1 MKKYIMLTVYTPDWC
16 SCSFVVVGLDGEDLQ
31 RLLRRRET
39 RASLCAADSDL
50 SELRFWDSRRPV
62 FFGDAGEEKTE
73 REETAD
79 AQRDQVFQRFGSLR
93 EFPDVFVLEGED
105 LIINEARVYRTE
117 CDEQVITDYGV
128 QWCSIPK
135 HGDGE
140 IASATIPW
148 EMIEKWAK
156 EMT

>member
-1 MKKYIMLTVYTPDWC
+1 MKKYIMLTVDTPDWC

-50 SELRFWDSRRPV
+50 SELRFWDGGAPV
-62 FFGDAGEEKTE
+62 FFGDDGEEKTE
-73 REETAD
+73 REEAAD
-79 AQRDQVFQRFGSLR
+79 AQRDQVFQRSGSLR

-105 LIINEARVYRTE
+105 LIINEAQIYRTE
-117 CDEQVITDYGV
+117 CDEQVIMEVGV
-128 QWCSIPK
+128 AWCGLPK
-135 HGDGE
+135 HGEGE
-140 IASATIPW
+140 IESATIPW

>member
-1 MKKYIMLTVYTPDWC
+1 VKKYIMLTVNTPDWC

-31 RLLRRRET
+31 RLLRRREM
-39 RASLCAADSDL
+39 RATLCAADSDL
-50 SELRFWDSRRPV
+50 SALCFWDGVAPV
-62 FFGDAGEEKTE
+62 FFRGDGEEKTE
-73 REETAD
+73 REEAAD
-79 AQRDQVFQRFGSLR
+79 DQRDQVFQRIGSLR

-105 LIINEARVYRTE
+105 LIINEARSYRTE
-117 CDEQVITDYGV
+117 CDEQVIMEEGV
-128 QWCSIPK
+128 AWRGIPK